1 MYYYRYKAASDRRH
15 EILPIASWSALI
27 FFIFHSFRLPLLYSY
42 LYRFPCFFA
51 LVRLAA
57 WTRDRACAHPTDSL
71 RAGQLLKLP
80 FSYPA
85 GSGLI
90 LPILAGLFFFVSA
103 SIRPPTR

>member
-1 MYYYRYKAASDRRH
+1 MYYYRYKAASDWRH

-27 FFIFHSFRLPLLYSY
+27 FFIFLSFRLPLLYSY
-42 LYRFPCFFA
+42 LYRFPCFLHLCVLQLGLEIAPA
-51 LVRLAA
+51 LIRL
-57 WTRDRACAHPTDSL
+57 TPS

-85 GSGLI
+85 RSGLT
-90 LPILAGLFFFVSA
+90 LPILASLFFFVSA